1 VFKNFINRFFVA
13 QSFFTKIP
21 VPVKYD
27 YSKVNYGDA
36 TLLLPLIGWIVSGL
50 AAIVF
55 VLLQNYLPLLINIVI
70 ALLIIT
76 YLTSS
81 LHEDGLADFFDGF
94 AGGWT
99 KEKILSIMKD
109 SHIGT
114 YGVLS
119 LIFSVGLKIIL
130 LLNIP
135 QEIIP
140 VTLIIAHSFSRGIA
154 VSFMYD
160 LDYARIED
168 SKAKNMVRKITL
180 LELLFVLT
188 ISSLPLLLLNNY
200 WIITIIPIVYLLR
213 LYLKHKL
220 KKWIG
225 GYTGDCLGAAQQL
238 YEILIYF
245 ITLIL
250 YYNNLIMTVV

>member
-1 VFKNFINRFFVA
+1 MA

-36 TLLLPLIGWIVSGL
+36 TLLLPIIGWIVSGL
-50 AAIVF
+50 AALSFIV
-55 VLLQNYLPLLINIVI
+55 LQNHLPLLINIVI
-70 ALLIIT
+70 SLLTIT
-76 YLTSS
+76 YLTSG

-140 VTLIIAHSFSRGIA
+140 ITLIIAHSFSRGLA
-154 VSFMYD
+154 ASFLYD
-160 LDYARIED
+160 LEYARSED
-168 SKAKNMVRKITL
+168 SKAKSMVRKIKLT
-180 LELLFVLT
+180 ELIFVLV
-188 ISSLPLLLLNNY
+188 ISLFPLFLLNNY
-200 WIITIIPIVYLLR
+200 WVILIIPIVYLLR
-213 LYLKHKL
+213 LYLKHKF

-238 YEILIYF
+238 FEILIYF
-245 ITLIL
+245 LISL
-250 YYNNLIMTVV
+250 FYYNNLVIAII